1 MSAMN
6 YGEFPET
13 AKVAMMNGVSANTN
27 VAGEC
32 EGTRRTGFPKPLI
45 PRSVASWV
53 PPALYRLAF
62 ILIIVSIITP
72 AKSGQ
77 FRVNPGKKIFLNLTN
92 PPSL

>member
-32 EGTRRTGFPKPLI
+32 RGTRRTGFPKPTI
-45 PRSVASWV
+45 PRSFASWIS
-53 PPALYRLAF
+53 PASYRLAF
-62 ILIIVSIITP
+62 ILIIVSTITP
-72 AKSGQ
+72 ANSGQ
-77 FRVNPGKKIFLNLTN
+77 IRLNPGKKIFLNLTN